1 MAKFTAEKMSKLM
14 QMIKSGKNQ
23 PMWSGGRR
31 GGRGPENV
39 KQYSKAEVDEMNKV
53 NQQASEMAYDI
64 DGMNNLKDGT
74 FLDTFPRYQENFQ
87 FKGRVPSNFRV
98 RKDPG
103 GYRTDANMSYRDK
116 PLSQFP
122 IPKNDKPDVARM
134 NNYGNGDFMNTDGL
148 ISPNKFNG
156 GRAEYITGNE
166 FPNDDYIMDPKLKIR
181 QAMESG
187 ELDHSYNMD
196 GERAGAIDW
205 YENKPNNYNDI
216 YLDKPDDW
224 DKYLDPLEDN
234 WDK

>member
-39 KQYSKAEVDEMNKV
+39 KQYSKAEVDEMNRV

-196 GERAGAIDW
+196 GELAGATDW

-216 YLDKPDDW
+216 YLDKPD
-224 DKYLDPLEDN
+224 N

>member
-1 MAKFTAEKMSKLM
+1 MAKFTPEKMSKLV

-39 KQYSKAEVDEMNKV
+39 KNYSQAEIDEMNRV

-87 FKGRVPSNFRV
+87 FNGRVPSNFRV

-116 PLSQFP
+116 ELMQFP
-122 IPKNDKPDVARM
+122 IPKSDKPDVARM

-148 ISPNKFNG
+148 ISPNKING
-156 GRAEYITGNE
+156 GQPEYIMGNE
-166 FPNDDYIMDPKLKIR
+166 FPKDEYIMDPKLKIR
-181 QAMESG
+181 QAIESG
-187 ELDHSYNMD
+187 NLGASENAD
-196 GERAGAIDW
+196 GQLAGRRDW
-205 YENKPNNYNDI
+205 YENKPTNTNEL
-216 YLDKPDDW
+216 YLDQPDNW
-224 DKYLDPLEDN
+224 DEYLDPLEDN